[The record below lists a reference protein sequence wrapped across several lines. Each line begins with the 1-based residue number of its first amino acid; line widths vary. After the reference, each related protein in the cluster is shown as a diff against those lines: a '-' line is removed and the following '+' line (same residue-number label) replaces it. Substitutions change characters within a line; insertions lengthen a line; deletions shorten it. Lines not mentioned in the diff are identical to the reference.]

1 MDILYIDEFIA
12 VINKPSGLLSVPV
25 PGKRTRTAQESLE
38 QFMRKSGRY
47 KANHRPAA
55 VHRLDRDTSGVMM
68 FALTKPIQ
76 KQIMDNWK
84 KVVTQRIYHAVCE
97 NPKNSKQI
105 APEGVIDSPLAFNKY
120 NVAYVP
126 KPSEKKETVSAIT
139 NYKILKQ
146 GRNFTLFELELDTG
160 RKNQIRAHLS
170 SIGYTICGDV
180 NYRAKTNKFGR
191 LALHARVLEFIHPIT
206 KEKLRF
212 EIPENESWSKI

>member
-1 MDILYIDEFIA
+1 MLFLAKTQVYWIVKIWYDEKKRRSFHGDERRIIA
-12 VINKPSGLLSVPV
+12 EAGLKGEVKAAPV
-25 PGKRTRTAQESLE
+25 KEA
-38 QFMRKSGRY
+38 
-47 KANHRPAA
+47 KA
-55 VHRLDRDTSGVMM
+55 
-68 FALTKPIQ
+68 
-76 KQIMDNWK
+76 
-84 KVVTQRIYHAVCE
+84 
-97 NPKNSKQI
+97 
-105 APEGVIDSPLAFNKY
+105 
-120 NVAYVP
+120 
-126 KPSEKKETVSAIT
+126 EKKETVSAIT

-191 LALHARVLEFIHPIT
+191 LALHARVLEFIHPVT